1 MQEEPEK
8 STNISTTSKEH
19 NEHNEQHENSE
30 QNDQHINKLG
40 LVQIYT
46 GEGKGKTTAALGLG
60 LRAVGK
66 GFNVYMIQFMKG
78 DIDYG
83 EILSTKNIVGFTIE
97 QFGRSDFVDRKN
109 PEEID
114 IGFAK
119 KALERAQEILLEKK
133 CDILILDEVNVAL
146 DWKLIELNDIINLI
160 KNKPKK
166 IELILTGRYADPK
179 LIELADLVTEMK
191 EIKHP
196 YHKGILA
203 RDGIEH

>member
-1 MQEEPEK
+1 MQNESEITTNR
-8 STNISTTSKEH
+8 STSSKILNGQST
-19 NEHNEQHENSE
+19 
-30 QNDQHINKLG
+30 NKLG

-60 LRAVGK
+60 LRAIGK
-66 GFNVYMIQFMKG
+66 GYKVYMIQFMKG

-83 EILSTKNIVGFTIE
+83 EILSTKNIDGFTIE
-97 QFGRSDFVDRKN
+97 QFGRADFVDRDN

-114 IGFAK
+114 IGFAR
-119 KALERAQEILLEKK
+119 KALERAQEILIGKK

-146 DWKLIELNDIINLI
+146 DWKLIKLNDIIQLI

-196 YHKGILA
+196 FHHGILA